1 MKEFVLDT
9 SVVLKW
15 FSSLGESDLSQALRL
30 REDMLEGI
38 VVFVVPELLFY
49 EMANALR
56 FNPNLTAKDV
66 NEALDSIL
74 DVGFEVRRVDKKT
87 MQDALSIAFKYNIT
101 IYDAYFIALSRAE
114 GKPLITAD
122 YKLAERVKGLKGIVK
137 LLDI

>member
-15 FSSLGESDLSQALRL
+15 FSAFGESDLSKALRL
-30 REDMLEGI
+30 RKEMLEGT

-56 FNPNLTAKDV
+56 YNPKLSARDV
-66 NEALDSIL
+66 NGALDSIL

-87 MQDALSIAFKYNIT
+87 MQDAIKHRF
-101 IYDAYFIALSRAE
+101 
-114 GKPLITAD
+114 
-122 YKLAERVKGLKGIVK
+122 
-137 LLDI
+137 

>member
-15 FSSLGESDLSQALRL
+15 FSAFGESDLSKALRL
-30 REDMLEGI
+30 REEMLEGTA
-38 VVFVVPELLFY
+38 VFVVPELLFY

-56 FNPNLTAKDV
+56 YNPNLSAKDA

-74 DVGFEVRRVDKKT
+74 DVGFEVRRADKKT
-87 MQDALSIAFKYNIT
+87 MQDAINIAFKYNIT

-122 YKLAERVKGLKGIVK
+122 YKLTERVKGLKGITK

>member
-15 FSSLGESDLSQALRL
+15 FGAFGESDLSKALRL
-30 REDMLEGI
+30 REEMLEGTAA
-38 VVFVVPELLFY
+38 FVVPELLFY
-49 EMANALR
+49 EMANTLR
-56 FNPNLTAKDV
+56 YNPNLSAKDV

-74 DVGFEVRRVDKKT
+74 DVGFEVRRVEKKT
-87 MQDALSIAFKYNIT
+87 MQDAINIAFKYNIT
-101 IYDAYFIALSRAE
+101 IYGAYFIALSRGE

-122 YKLAERVKGLKGIVK
+122 YKLTERVKGLKGITK

>member
-15 FSSLGESDLSQALRL
+15 FSAFGESDLSQALRL
-30 REDMLEGI
+30 REEMLEGT
-38 VVFVVPELLFY
+38 VVFVVPDLLFY

-56 FNPNLTAKDV
+56 YNPNLSPKDV

-87 MQDALSIAFKYNIT
+87 MQDAINIAFKYNIT
-101 IYDAYFIALSRAE
+101 IYDAYFIALARVE

-122 YKLAERVKGLKGIVK
+122 YKLTDRVKGLKGITK